1 MTTTSQ
7 LANGHQRNVRLSG
20 TGGQID
26 DRIFGNANV
35 LHLALVEPRNKV
47 LFLGFLG
54 IKKNHELAG
63 QSLTYFLEVYLNG
76 LHFGSDFFC
85 IQRMLEKANFND

>member
-7 LANGHQRNVRLSG
+7 LANRHQRNVRLSG

-35 LHLALVEPRNKV
+35 LHLALVEPRNEV

-54 IKKNHELAG
+54 IKKNHELAA
-63 QSLTYFLEVYLNG
+63 QSLESVREVYLNG

-85 IQRMLEKANFND
+85 IQRMLEKVFFYD